1 MDIYERLNQT
11 ALMVP
16 NVTTVALTAVVPGS
30 KPAVSV
36 CLFSHPDD
44 VSTGVQKYENIGM
57 VYAPNAKLRPQ
68 KVTQSD
74 GEVRSVSINI
84 GGLHLTSF
92 LEAAGATEDEMVA
105 IFTADRDDRIALL
118 QQFVGVCVDCPMTGR
133 VKGDDGQ
140 TRINFKFDKLDES
153 AFADFTS
160 FVERQKCAFSACDD
174 QTLGDTLT
182 KEAARSRM
190 TRPDEG
196 VVPTGVQ
203 EGDELLA

>member
-11 ALMVP
+11 ELMVP

-30 KPAVSV
+30 KPLVSV
-36 CLFSHPDD
+36 CLFSHTDD
-44 VSTGVQKYENIGM
+44 VSTGVQKYENVGL

-118 QQFVGVCVDCPMTGR
+118 QQFVGMCVDCPMTGR

-140 TRINFKFDKLDES
+140 TRINFKFDKLDDS

-160 FVERQKCAFSACDD
+160 FVERQKSVFSACDD
-174 QTLGDTLT
+174 ETLGDTLNR
-182 KEAARSRM
+182 EAARSRM
-190 TRPDEG
+190 TRPDDA
-196 VVPTGVQ
+196 VTPVGVQ
-203 EGDELLA
+203 DGDELMA